1 MVKKIV
7 VAGLNFYFKVNYF
20 SVMNDFKLKN
30 ISKNVLIANMGI
42 EADN

>member
-1 MVKKIV
+1 MVNKIV
-7 VAGLNFYFKVNYF
+7 VVDLNFYFKVNYF

-30 ISKNVLIANMGI
+30 ILKNVLIVNMGI